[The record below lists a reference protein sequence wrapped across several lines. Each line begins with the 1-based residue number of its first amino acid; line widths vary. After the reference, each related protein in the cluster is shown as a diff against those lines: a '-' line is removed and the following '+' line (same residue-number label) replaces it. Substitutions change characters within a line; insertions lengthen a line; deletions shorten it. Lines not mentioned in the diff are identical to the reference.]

1 MTPRLSAIILW
12 GTMAALAMA
21 VLTLLVRN
29 LLAIPVLTP
38 LDPNEGW
45 NAAHALTLAARHA
58 LYPPPQSLMV
68 NNYPPLSFYLIGAMV
83 RHGGDAIVIGRWISL
98 FSFFCV
104 GGGIAA
110 VLRRMECDTPA
121 AAFGALFFA
130 AVLLIASDYVGMDD
144 PQLLGHA
151 VQIAA
156 LLLLL
161 RGGSLP
167 AALLFAVSLF
177 IKHNL
182 LAMPLA
188 SAAWLVW
195 QDRRAGLTFLLWGM
209 AFVLSGLVIF
219 QLSFSASLLEQ
230 LTSPRL
236 SSLANLTAAATH
248 LWWAVLPAAAMIWLW
263 PDRSS
268 VYCGLYAITSLL
280 LGLIFAAGDG
290 VDANVF
296 FDLAIALA
304 LGLGLTVE
312 RSRWPVAAAALPLVV
327 FLAFNFHDNNFFFT
341 RDFRAQSAR
350 DIAFLKAQPGP
361 VLCDQLSLCLWA
373 GKGAELDVFNVGE
386 QIKTG
391 NRDPL
396 ALVHMIAAHQFAVLQ
411 LQDLD
416 ALGPQAGAAIRKYY
430 RSDHTDDNGN
440 FLVPVPR

>member
-12 GTMAALAMA
+12 GTMVTLAMA
-21 VLTLLVRN
+21 VLPPLVRN
-29 LLAIPVLTP
+29 LLAIHVLAP

-45 NAAHALTLAARHA
+45 NAVHALAAMAGHA
-58 LYPPPQSLMV
+58 LYPPQQGLMV
-68 NNYPPLSFYLIGAMV
+68 NNYPPLSFYLIGALV

-98 FSFFCV
+98 FSFLCI
-104 GGGIAA
+104 GAGIAA
-110 VLRRMECDTPA
+110 VLRRMECDSPA
-121 AAFGALFFA
+121 AAFGALFFC

-161 RGGSLP
+161 RGGALP
-167 AALLFAVSLF
+167 AALLFAASLF

-188 SAAWLVW
+188 SAGWLVW
-195 QDRRAGLTFLLWGM
+195 QDRRAGLAFLLWGM
-209 AFVLSGLVIF
+209 AFVLGGLVIF
-219 QLSFSASLLEQ
+219 QLSFGTGLLEQ

-236 SSLANLTAAATH
+236 SSLANLTTAATH

-268 VYCGLYAITSLL
+268 VYCGLYAIIALL

-290 VDANVF
+290 VDANAF

-327 FLAFNFHDNNFFFT
+327 FVAFNFHDNNFFFT
-341 RDFRAQSAR
+341 RAFRAQSVH
-350 DIAFLKAQPGP
+350 DIAFLKSQPGP

-373 GKGAELDVFNVGE
+373 GKGAEVDVFNVGE

-391 NRDPL
+391 ARDPH
-396 ALVHMIAAHQFAVLQ
+396 ALVRMIAAHQFAALQ
-411 LQDLD
+411 LQDMD
-416 ALGPQAGAAIRKYY
+416 ALGPQVGAAIRKYY
-430 RSDHTDDNGN
+430 RSDHSGDNGN
-440 FLVPVPR
+440 FLVPR